1 MSKLNGKIA
10 VVTGGSSGIG
20 FAAAK
25 QFADEG
31 ARVFITGR
39 RQAELDASVAAIGH
53 GATAIQTDVSKLA
66 DLDTLFARVQAE
78 AGRIDVLM
86 LNAAFAEFL
95 PIGELTEEHYEATF
109 NTNVRANI
117 FGLQKALPLLSKGSS
132 VIITGSIAGNA
143 GIPNFSVYGA
153 TKGALRSFVRSAI
166 VDLKDR
172 GIRVNVL
179 SPGHTSTP
187 ALDRLV
193 PVEFQEAALTSTVP
207 SGRLGTP
214 EDMAKAA
221 LYLAS
226 DDSSY
231 VNGAELVVDGGVKQI

>member
-1 MSKLNGKIA
+1 MSKLNGKVA
-10 VVTGGSSGIG
+10 VVTGANSGIG
-20 FAAAK
+20 FAAARR
-25 QFADEG
+25 FADEG

-39 RQAELDASVAAIGH
+39 RQAELDTSAAAIGPA
-53 GATAIQTDVSKLA
+53 ATAVQTDVTRLA
-66 DLDTLFARVQAE
+66 DLDKLFAQVQAE
-78 AGRIDVLM
+78 AGKIDVLM

-95 PIGELTEEHYEATF
+95 PLGEITEEHYEASF

-117 FGLQKALPLLSKGSS
+117 FGLQRALPLLSKGAS
-132 VIITGSIAGNA
+132 VIITGSIAAAA
-143 GIPNFSVYGA
+143 GIPSFSVYGA
-153 TKGALRSFVRSAI
+153 TKGALRAFVRSAI

-187 ALDRLV
+187 ALDRLI
-193 PVEFQEAALTSTVP
+193 PVEHQEAALTSTVP

-214 EDMAKAA
+214 DDMASAA
-221 LYLAS
+221 LFLAS
-226 DDSSY
+226 GDSSY

>member
-1 MSKLNGKIA
+1 MSKLNGKVA
-10 VVTGGSSGIG
+10 VVTGANSGIG
-20 FAAAK
+20 FAAARR
-25 QFADEG
+25 FADEG

-39 RQAELDASVAAIGH
+39 RQAELDTSAAAIGPA
-53 GATAIQTDVSKLA
+53 ATAVQTDVTRLA
-66 DLDTLFARVQAE
+66 DLDKLFAQVQAE
-78 AGRIDVLM
+78 AGKIDVLM

-95 PIGELTEEHYEATF
+95 PLGEITEEHYEASF

-117 FGLQKALPLLSKGSS
+117 FGLQKALPLLSKGAS
-132 VIITGSIAGNA
+132 VIITGSIAAAA
-143 GIPNFSVYGA
+143 GIPSFSVYGA
-153 TKGALRSFVRSAI
+153 TKGALRAFVRSAI

-187 ALDRLV
+187 ALDRLI
-193 PVEFQEAALTSTVP
+193 PVEHQEAALTSTVP

-214 EDMAKAA
+214 DDMASAA
-221 LYLAS
+221 LFLAS
-226 DDSSY
+226 GDSSY

>member
-1 MSKLNGKIA
+1 MSKLSGKVA
-10 VVTGGSSGIG
+10 VITGANSGIG

-31 ARVFITGR
+31 AKVFITGR
-39 RQAELDASVAAIGH
+39 RQAELDKSAAAIGSA
-53 GATAIQTDVSKLA
+53 ATAVQTDVTRLA
-66 DLDTLFARVQAE
+66 DLDTLYAQVEAE
-78 AGRIDVLM
+78 AGKIDVLM
-86 LNAAFAEFL
+86 LNAAFAEFV
-95 PIGELTEEHYEATF
+95 PVGEITEEHYEATF
-109 NTNVRANI
+109 NTNVRAII
-117 FGLQKALPLLSKGSS
+117 FGLQKALPLLSRGAS
-132 VIITGSIAGNA
+132 VIITGSIAGFS

-153 TKGALRSFVRSAI
+153 TKGALRAFVRSAI

-172 GIRVNVL
+172 GIRINVL

-193 PVEFQEAALTSTVP
+193 PVEFQESALTSTVP

>member
-1 MSKLNGKIA
+1 MSRLNGKIA
-10 VVTGGSSGIG
+10 VVTGGNSGIG
-20 FAAAK
+20 FASAK

-31 ARVFITGR
+31 ARVYITGR
-39 RQAELDASVAAIGH
+39 RQAELDESVKKIGAAASAV
-53 GATAIQTDVSKLA
+53 QTDVTRLD
-66 DLDTLFARVQAE
+66 DLDRLYDTIKAD

-86 LNAAFAEFL
+86 LNAAFGEFL
-95 PIGELTEEHYEATF
+95 PLGEITEEHYESTF
-109 NTNVRANI
+109 NTNVRAVI
-117 FGLQKALPLLSKGSS
+117 FGLQKALPLLADGAS
-132 VIITGSIAGNA
+132 VIITGSIAGFS

-153 TKGALRSFVRSAI
+153 TKGALRAFVRSAI

-193 PVEFQEAALTSTVP
+193 PVEYQEAALTSMVP
-207 SGRLGTP
+207 AGRLGTP
-214 EDMAKAA
+214 QDMANAA
-221 LYLAS
+221 LFLAS
-226 DDSSY
+226 ADSSY

>member
-1 MSKLNGKIA
+1 MSKLNGKVA
-10 VVTGGSSGIG
+10 VVTGANSGIG

-25 QFADEG
+25 RFADEG

-39 RQAELDASVAAIGH
+39 RQAELDTSAAAIGPA
-53 GATAIQTDVSKLA
+53 ATAVQTDVTRLA
-66 DLDTLFARVQAE
+66 DLDKLFAQVQAD
-78 AGRIDVLM
+78 AGKIDVLM

-95 PIGELTEEHYEATF
+95 PLGEITEEHYEASF

-117 FGLQKALPLLSKGSS
+117 FGLQKALPLLSKGAS
-132 VIITGSIAGNA
+132 VIITGSIAAAA
-143 GIPNFSVYGA
+143 GIPSFSVYGA
-153 TKGALRSFVRSAI
+153 TKGALRAFVRSAI
-166 VDLKDR
+166 VDLKVR

-193 PVEFQEAALTSTVP
+193 PVEYQEAALTSTVP

-214 EDMAKAA
+214 DDMASAA
-221 LYLAS
+221 LFLAS
-226 DDSSY
+226 EDSSY